1 MLVRAYRTYQP
12 ALLLGLLILAPA
24 VWSGTWAHGVP
35 LPPGPYMPGYR
46 PFALAFAWW
55 PWTAPLMGA
64 LATAALALQLD
75 RLANDRELFERHHH
89 LPALLLP
96 LLLATGPLR
105 MAPDPAMLGMPAVL
119 QALRIAWGTQG
130 RHRAL
135 APLFDAGCLV
145 GVAALFHFPYVF
157 LVVVLWA
164 SVAVMRPY
172 AWRDYAVPLLGMV
185 LVLVLAWG
193 VVGLV
198 GGLGGWAPLGTMPLR
213 TADPLPDQWLRDRLA
228 PATVVLLW
236 LIAVPAMAGVYR
248 RSIMR
253 EKNVR
258 ASFLAFAFT
267 CVLLLGFAVLLG
279 QPPSAVLVACPLAVV
294 LSYPLQAAR
303 HLWPAELAVAVLLV
317 AAVAGPWWG

>member
-12 ALLLGLLILAPA
+12 ALLLGLLLLAPA
-24 VWSGTWAHGVP
+24 VWSGPFVQGVP
-35 LPPGPYMPGYR
+35 LPQGPYMPAYR
-46 PFALAFAWW
+46 PLAQAFALW
-55 PWTAPLMGA
+55 PWAAPLAGA
-64 LATAALALQLD
+64 LVTAALALQLD

-119 QALRIAWGTQG
+119 HALRLVWGTQG
-130 RHRAL
+130 RHQVLGA
-135 APLFDAGCLV
+135 LFDAGCLV
-145 GVAALFHFPYVF
+145 GVAALLYFPYVF

-185 LVLVLAWG
+185 LVLVMAWG
-193 VVGLV
+193 VVALTV
-198 GGLGGWAPLGTMPLR
+198 GPGAWAPLSTLSLR
-213 TADPLPDQWLRDRLA
+213 TADPAPTHWLRDRLA
-228 PATVVLLW
+228 PSTVVVLW
-236 LIAVPAMAGVYR
+236 ALAVPSMAGVYR

-267 CVLLLGFAVLLG
+267 CLLLLGFAALLG
-279 QPPSAVLVACPLAVV
+279 HPPSAVLVACPLAVV